1 MVVDNP
7 LLGTVLHSF
16 GAMCAALCYTPQQ
29 KLRGWTWQTY
39 WLTQAAICWLI
50 GPIIGALLTIPNIWA
65 VLSQAPR
72 QVMVKVFCLG
82 VVYGI
87 GGTAFG
93 LSIRHIG
100 YSLTYAIAIGIS
112 CVLGTLTGPILK
124 GTLVK
129 MLDKPGAEW
138 VLGGIAV
145 GTVGMALCGLAGRL
159 KELDLKKDQGTGAHF
174 SLAKGLPLCLLAG
187 VLSGIY
193 GIAIND
199 VGGPLALAAA
209 EHGAGYWQTNIVYVF
224 VNSGAFLTTFVYTL
238 YLSLKQKTTREFIRL
253 ESGPASHLAVN
264 YLLAILTGC
273 LWYSQFLFYGLGHVR
288 MGSFKFSSWAIHM
301 ILLILFSTAAGLAM
315 REWIGC
321 RRKTHWALI
330 AALVVLI
337 AAVLALTYGNH
348 LGEAA
353 ARLVEAQ

>member
-1 MVVDNP
+1 M
-7 LLGTVLHSF
+7 GTVLHSF

-39 WLTQAAICWLI
+39 WLSQAAICWFI
-50 GPIIGALLTIPNIWA
+50 GPIVGALLTIPNIGA

-72 QVMVKVFCLG
+72 QAMVNTFCLG

-112 CVLGTLTGPILK
+112 CVVGTLTGPILK
-124 GTLVK
+124 GTLMK
-129 MLDKPGAEW
+129 TLDKPGAGW
-138 VLGGIAV
+138 VLAGIAV

-159 KELDLKKDQGTGAHF
+159 KELDLKQKLGTDAHF

-187 VLSGIY
+187 VLSAVY

-199 VGGPLALAAA
+199 AGKPIAQAAA
-209 EHGAGYWQTNIVYVF
+209 DHGAGYWQTNIVYVF
-224 VNSGAFLTTFVYTL
+224 ANSGAFLTTFAYTL
-238 YLSLKQKTTREFIRL
+238 YLGIKQKTMKEFTRL
-253 ESGPASHLAVN
+253 ESRPASRLAAN

-273 LWYSQFLFYGLGHVR
+273 LWYSQFLFYGLAHVR
-288 MGSFKFSSWAIHM
+288 MGPFKFSSWAIHM
-301 ILLILFSTAAGLAM
+301 ILLILFSTVAGLAM

-321 RRKTHWALI
+321 RRKTHSALI
-330 AALVVLI
+330 AALIVLI
-337 AAVLALTYGNH
+337 AAVLVLTYGNYM
-348 LGEAA
+348 GETA
-353 ARLVEAQ
+353 V

>member
-1 MVVDNP
+1 VVVDNP
-7 LLGTVLHSF
+7 LLGTVLHSV

-39 WLTQAAICWLI
+39 WVTQAAICWLI
-50 GPIIGALLTIPNIWA
+50 GPIIGALLTIPNIRT
-65 VLSQAPR
+65 VLG
-72 QVMVKVFCLG
+72 QVPGRVMAGTFCLG
-82 VVYGI
+82 VVYGV

-93 LSIRHIG
+93 LSIRYIG

-124 GTLVK
+124 NELQQ
-129 MLDKPGAEW
+129 MLDKPGAGW

-145 GTVGMALCGLAGRL
+145 GTIGMVLCGLAGRL
-159 KELDLKKDQGTGAHF
+159 KELDLQKDQGTDVSF

-199 VGGPLALAAA
+199 VGKPLAEAAA

-224 VNSGAFLTTFVYTL
+224 VNSGAFVTTFFYTL
-238 YLSLKQKTTREFIRL
+238 HLSFKQKTTREFVHL
-253 ESGPASHLAVN
+253 ESGSSSRLVAN

-301 ILLILFSTAAGLAM
+301 ILLILFSTAAGLVL

-321 RRKTHWALI
+321 RRKTHWALA

-337 AAVLALTYGNH
+337 AAVLVLTYGNH

-353 ARLVEAQ
+353 AQLAEAQ

>member
-39 WLTQAAICWLI
+39 WLSQAAICWFI
-50 GPIIGALLTIPNIWA
+50 GPIVGALLTIPNIGA

-72 QVMVKVFCLG
+72 QAMVNTFCLG

-124 GTLVK
+124 GTLMK
-129 MLDKPGAEW
+129 TLDKPGAGW
-138 VLGGIAV
+138 VLAGIGV

-159 KELDLKKDQGTGAHF
+159 KELDLKKEQGADAHF

-199 VGGPLALAAA
+199 VGKPIADAAA
-209 EHGAGYWQTNIVYVF
+209 DHGAGYWQTNIVYVF
-224 VNSGAFLTTFVYTL
+224 ANTGAFLTTLVYTL
-238 YLSLKQKTTREFIRL
+238 YLSVKQKTMKEFTRL
-253 ESGPASHLAVN
+253 ESGPTSRLAIN

-321 RRKTHWALI
+321 RRKTHSALI
-330 AALVVLI
+330 VALIVLVM
-337 AAVLALTYGNH
+337 AVLALTYGNY
-348 LGEAA
+348 LGEAG
-353 ARLVEAQ
+353 V